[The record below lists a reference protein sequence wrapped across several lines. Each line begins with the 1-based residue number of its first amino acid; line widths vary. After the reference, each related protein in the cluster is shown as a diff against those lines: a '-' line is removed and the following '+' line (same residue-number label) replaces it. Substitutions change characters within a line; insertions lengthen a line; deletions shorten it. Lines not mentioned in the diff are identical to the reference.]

1 MARRCAPVFRV
12 PPSWKQIRT
21 IDMHTGGEPLRV
33 LVELPEALE
42 GRTVLDRRRYM
53 RDNLDELRTCLMWE
67 PRGHADMY
75 GCVITEANDEGAD
88 FGAIFLTNDGYSTM
102 CGHATIALARL
113 AVELNWV
120 PGQSV
125 TIDAPCGR
133 LEARVDSG
141 ESASFRG
148 VPSFVVGL
156 DRRVHIDGVGEIRY
170 DLAYGGAYYAYVDA
184 RQLVDFREYRSI
196 IDLGMRIKAAVAAI
210 ETIQHPVEPDLSFLY
225 GVIFIGPSDHVHS
238 RNVCV
243 FANGEVD
250 RSPTGSGLSG
260 RVAIEH
266 ARGSIQAGDMITV
279 ESLTHSRFDA
289 TIAETTRYGGYDAVI
304 PLISGSAYITGI
316 HTFVVDPNDPFK
328 SGFFLR

>member
-1 MARRCAPVFRV
+1 MRRCALAFRV
-12 PPSWKQIRT
+12 PPSWRQIRT

-33 LVELPEALE
+33 LVELPEPLE

-53 RDNLDELRTCLMWE
+53 KDNLDELRTCLMWE

-133 LEARVDSG
+133 LEARADSS
-141 ESASFRG
+141 EKASFRG

-156 DRRVHIDGVGEIRY
+156 DRCVHIPGIGEVRY

-184 RQLVDFREYRSI
+184 QDLVDFREYRSL
-196 IDLGMRIKAAVAAI
+196 IDLGMRIKAAVAAN
-210 ETIQHPVEPDLSFLY
+210 ENIQHPVEPELSFLY
-225 GVIFIGPSDHVHS
+225 GVIFIGPSDQVHS

-266 ARGSIQAGDMITV
+266 VRGSMQAGDTITV

-289 TIAETTRYGGYDAVI
+289 TLAETTQYGGYDAVI
-304 PLISGSAYITGI
+304 PLISGSAYITGM
-316 HTFVVDPNDPFK
+316 HTFVVDPHDPFK
-328 SGFFLR
+328 RGFFLR